1 MMCENSNNHWAWQN
15 FQNRPYIFFDIQY
28 NIIINDYHKIHILG
42 EPNMFYLGIIFLLI
56 AVWQSNMRG
65 ALSSILTLIFGL
77 LGIFFIFIGNWHAGL
92 FLVFLYISWF
102 LLMKIYSFSTY
113 HLYFGKAIFLLV
125 GYAVLMGDF
134 SVDKNRYISSH
145 VVQFLLSTHN
155 YHWISKSYVNMQ

>member
-1 MMCENSNNHWAWQN
+1 
-15 FQNRPYIFFDIQY
+15 
-28 NIIINDYHKIHILG
+28 
-42 EPNMFYLGIIFLLI
+42 MFYLGIIFLLI

-155 YHWISKSYVNMQ
+155 YH